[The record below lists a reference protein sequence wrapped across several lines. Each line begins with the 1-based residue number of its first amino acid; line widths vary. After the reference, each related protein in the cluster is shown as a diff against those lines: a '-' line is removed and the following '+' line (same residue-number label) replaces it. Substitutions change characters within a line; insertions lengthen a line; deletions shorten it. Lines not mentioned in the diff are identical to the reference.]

1 MTTRTTDPGLQAER
15 TELAWRRTQVSL
27 LVIACL
33 GLRGQPPLLM
43 MIALVTAGLLWTCQ
57 GGRYRISLAMLQDEC
72 GRARPLLVIGTSLA
86 LVAMTLVALQGA
98 WRSAQPTAN
107 HEQTTTMSPGTPATP
122 HRNTTPPAPRQ

>member
-1 MTTRTTDPGLQAER
+1 MTTRNTDRGLQAER

-33 GLRGQPPLLM
+33 ALRGQSPLV
-43 MIALVTAGLLWTCQ
+43 MIVALVSAGLLWACQ

-72 GRARPLLVIGTSLA
+72 GRARPVLVIGTSLA

-98 WRSAQPTAN
+98 WRSAQPTAL
-107 HEQTTTMSPGTPATP
+107 HKEATTMTVRTPATQ
-122 HRNTTPPAPRQ
+122 HGNTTAPAPR